1 MVYTLLR
8 ERKMEIKKFGVADV
22 RFNGGAGALLCN
34 SCQIIVEYGWD
45 HEDEEHYCESCS
57 IENRD

>member
-1 MVYTLLR
+1 MST
-8 ERKMEIKKFGVADV
+8 EIKKFEIADV
-22 RFNGGAGALLCN
+22 RFNGGRGALLCN

-45 HEDEEHYCESCS
+45 HKDEEHYCDSCS